1 MVFVKFFR
9 YIVLVRRSEFGSIT
23 VSDLQSYISNF
34 SNKVTIV
41 LASKIRIRTF
51 RAAK

>member
-1 MVFVKFFR
+1 MVFVKFLK

-23 VSDLQSYISNF
+23 VSELQSYI

-41 LASKIRIRTF
+41 LATKIRIRTF